1 MNITNLTS
9 VFDNVT
15 FISSSLELT
24 NPCPR
29 QRSITRPFLF
39 VHNYALFFFGSIF
52 NFLAF
57 AILMQRSLR
66 CHSTFAY
73 LAFLSLSNGLL
84 SLVRFSKWMFQYH
97 FHLLFE
103 NFLITCRFHRFSSDF
118 LTHFSLFT
126 LICVNIDRA
135 RTVTKSRPNTKYSKS
150 KFHLVLIKEC
160 FVAIILCA
168 FHFHW
173 IIKYGYQGND
183 VKLSSFLI
191 KHIRKD
197 LPVIYR
203 SIFLLTVVRLK
214 KRPLYLQIIKI
225 I

>member
-1 MNITNLTS
+1 MNISNYTDIFHNL
-9 VFDNVT
+9 
-15 FISSSLELT
+15 SLLEPLENE

-29 QRSITRPFLF
+29 QRSITRPLLF

-57 AILMQRSLR
+57 IILIQRSLR

-84 SLVRFSKWMFQYH
+84 SLVHSSKWMFNYY
-97 FHLLFE
+97 FHIKFE
-103 NFLITCRFHRFSSDF
+103 HFLISCRFHRFSSDF

-135 RTVTKSRPNTKYSKS
+135 RTVTTNRPNTKYTKS
-150 KFHLVLIKEC
+150 EFRMVFIKEC
-160 FVAIILCA
+160 IVASILCA

-173 IIKYGYQGND
+173 IIKYGYEGKD
-183 VKLSSFLI
+183 V
-191 KHIRKD
+191 D
-197 LPVIYR
+197 
-203 SIFLLTVVRLK
+203 
-214 KRPLYLQIIKI
+214 
-225 I
+225 

>member
-1 MNITNLTS
+1 MNTTNITDIY
-9 VFDNVT
+9 DNDA
-15 FISSSLELT
+15 FISS

-29 QRSITRPFLF
+29 QRNITRPLLF

-57 AILMQRSLR
+57 GILMQRSLR

-84 SLVRFSKWMFQYH
+84 SLVHCSKWMFKYY
-97 FHLLFE
+97 FNFLFE
-103 NFLITCRFHRFSSDF
+103 SSLITCRLHRFLCDF

-135 RTVTKSRPNTKYSKS
+135 RTVTKNRPNTKYSQS
-150 KFHLVLIKEC
+150 KFRLVLIKEC
-160 FVAIILCA
+160 FIASILCA

-173 IIKYGYQGND
+173 IIKYGYHGND
-183 VKLSSFLI
+183 NHFFKYSS
-191 KHIRKD
+191 H
-197 LPVIYR
+197 
-203 SIFLLTVVRLK
+203 LK
-214 KRPLYLQIIKI
+214 E
-225 I
+225 